1 MKLLISK
8 DYNSILVV
16 YDRFLKILHFIMTTE
31 KIIAEGLVKLFRN
44 NMWKLHGLPESMIL
58 DKGPQFAMRLMKEL
72 NEMLE
77 IETKLF
83 MAFHP

>member
-16 YDRFLKILHFIMTTE
+16 YDRFLKISHFIMTTE